1 MEKWKSQGRGW
12 YTTKLNSTLRISI
25 VIMVH
30 WSFRGSIQVRR
41 TSRGRLYHWAIANDR
56 GTAKLLSFEL
66 HTGCAIYAKLVSTQ
80 VRVPPGAR
88 NFYRRKFIS
97 FLPFLLSLFVSVETS
112 TLSSSTRALPRD
124 KEEFLPLTEHQWY
137 ISHWDFHSYN
147 VLILFDYYFC
157 DYGLPQWGSNLA
169 SLVPQVQGLTTGPRR
184 LLGIWWNYA
193 TLYRKSII

>member
-30 WSFRGSIQVRR
+30 GSFRGSIQVQR

-97 FLPFLLSLFVSVETS
+97 FFPFLLSVFVSVETS

-124 KEEFLPLTEHQWY
+124 KEESLSLTEYQWGLLHWAFEFLKCPQFIWLFLLQFRFLPMGVEPAIAGSPGLRLN
-137 ISHWDFHSYN
+137 HWATATVGD
-147 VLILFDYYFC
+147 
-157 DYGLPQWGSNLA
+157 
-169 SLVPQVQGLTTGPRR
+169 LV
-184 LLGIWWNYA
+184 
-193 TLYRKSII
+193 

>member
-12 YTTKLNSTLRISI
+12 YTTKLNSTLRIFI

-30 WSFRGSIQVRR
+30 GTFRGSIQVRR

-97 FLPFLLSLFVSVETS
+97 FFPFLLSVFVSVETS

-124 KEEFLPLTEHQWY
+124 KEEFLPLTEYRWCLSLWTLVFLECPDFIWLLLLRMRFPQMGVEPGIAGSPSTGFY
-137 ISHWDFHSYN
+137 HW
-147 VLILFDYYFC
+147 
-157 DYGLPQWGSNLA
+157 
-169 SLVPQVQGLTTGPRR
+169 
-184 LLGIWWNYA
+184 A
-193 TLYRKSII
+193 TVTVGN